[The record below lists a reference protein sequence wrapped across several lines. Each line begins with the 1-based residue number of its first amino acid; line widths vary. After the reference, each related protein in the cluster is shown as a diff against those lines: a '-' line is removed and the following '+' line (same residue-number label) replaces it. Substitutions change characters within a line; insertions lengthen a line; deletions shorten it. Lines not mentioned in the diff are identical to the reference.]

1 MKFPVMR
8 LPKASIVLGCAALL
22 SGVAAFYL
30 AQRYLINSSAEVE
43 RSWQERYASRPV
55 LVAARDLA
63 AGRPLGTADLARRDM
78 PTAFVPGGALEPSR
92 LREAVGKPLLL
103 PLKAGDPVVESQIA
117 TRNEAALAARL
128 RVGTR
133 AVTVPVDEVSSQ
145 AGLVRP
151 GDRVDLMLAEQIAE
165 GNERCVRVKPLLESL
180 TVLAT
185 GQVQADPA
193 EGAEAMLRR
202 GFDASAY
209 STITLDVTP
218 EQAQQL
224 ALALRVGELIPLLR
238 GDDDNAAMVLSEKI
252 EGHAGCASTPVQ
264 TAAVSRPAARSG
276 RSIELIVGG
285 DTAAQRARQWVPH
298 GRVTQGRVIQRS
310 GSEGRGNR

>member
-1 MKFPVMR
+1 MK
-8 LPKASIVLGCAALL
+8 LPGASVWLGLAAVF

-30 AQRYLINSSAEVE
+30 AQRYLSESSAEVE
-43 RSWQERYASRPV
+43 RAWQARYAAQPV
-55 LVAARDLA
+55 LVAARDLV
-63 AGRPLGTADLARRDM
+63 AGRPLGAADLARREM
-78 PTAFVPGGALEPSR
+78 PAAFVPGGALEPAR
-92 LREAVGKPLLL
+92 LSEAIGRPLLL
-103 PLKAGDPVVESQIA
+103 PLRAGDPIVESQIA
-117 TRNEAALAARL
+117 TVNEAALATRL
-128 RVGTR
+128 REGTR
-133 AVTVPVDEVSSQ
+133 AVKVPVDEVSSQ

-151 GDRVDLMLAEQIAE
+151 GDRVDLMLAEQLAD
-165 GNERCVRVKPLLESL
+165 GSERCVRVKPLLESL

-193 EGAEAMLRR
+193 EGAEAMLRK

-238 GDDDNAAMVLSEKI
+238 GEQDTTALQLAERV
-252 EGHAGCASTPVQ
+252 EGAPGCSPAPVRPTS
-264 TAAVSRPAARSG
+264 TAASKGPLG

-285 DTAAQRARQWVPH
+285 EATAQRVRHWVP
-298 GRVTQGRVIQRS
+298 QGRVRQ
-310 GSEGRGNR
+310 

>member
-1 MKFPVMR
+1 MK
-8 LPKASIVLGCAALL
+8 LPGASLWLALAAIL

-30 AQRYLINSSAEVE
+30 AQRYLTESSAEVE
-43 RSWQERYASRPV
+43 RNWQARYASRPV
-55 LVAARDLA
+55 LVAARDLV
-63 AGRPLGTADLARRDM
+63 AGRPLGVADLARRDM
-78 PTAFVPGGALEPSR
+78 PAAFVPGGALAPER
-92 LREAVGKPLLL
+92 LSEAVGKPLLL
-103 PLKAGDPVVESQIA
+103 PLRAGDPIVESQVA
-117 TRNEAALAARL
+117 TINEAALATRL
-128 RVGTR
+128 REGAR

-151 GDRVDLMLAEQIAE
+151 GDRVDLMLAEQLAE
-165 GNERCVRVKPLLESL
+165 GTERCVRVKPLIESL

-202 GFDASAY
+202 GIDASSY

-218 EQAQQL
+218 AQAQQL

-238 GDDDNAAMVLSEKI
+238 GEQDGSALQLTEQV
-252 EGHAGCASTPVQ
+252 EGTPGCAPTATR
-264 TAAVSRPAARSG
+264 TAAAPRVAAPAG

-285 DTAAQRARQWVPH
+285 ESAAQRIRQWVP
-298 GRVTQGRVIQRS
+298 QGR
-310 GSEGRGNR
+310 GRP

>member
-1 MKFPVMR
+1 MKIPH
-8 LPKASIVLGCAALL
+8 ASIWLGAAALL

-30 AQRYLINSSAEVE
+30 AQRYLAESSAEVE
-43 RSWQERYASRPV
+43 RSWQSRYASRPV

-63 AGRPLGTADLARRDM
+63 AGRPLVAKDIARRDM
-78 PTAFVPGGALEPSR
+78 PAAFVPGGALGPASVQ
-92 LREAVGKPLLL
+92 EALGKPLLL
-103 PLKAGDPVVESQIA
+103 PLRAGDPIVDSQIA
-117 TRNEAALAARL
+117 TRNEAALATRL
-128 RVGTR
+128 RTGTR

-151 GDRVDLMLAEQIAE
+151 GDRVDLMLAEQLNE
-165 GNERCVRVKPLLESL
+165 GSDRCIRVKPLLESL
-180 TVLAT
+180 VVLAT

-202 GFDASAY
+202 GVDASAY

-238 GDDDNAAMVLSEKI
+238 GEEDTTAMQLTERI
-252 EGHAGCASTPVQ
+252 EGNAGCV
-264 TAAVSRPAARSG
+264 PAAARAAAPRGAAASSG

-285 DTAAQRARQWVPH
+285 DADAKRLKQWVP
-298 GRVTQGRVIQRS
+298 QGRVS
-310 GSEGRGNR
+310 K